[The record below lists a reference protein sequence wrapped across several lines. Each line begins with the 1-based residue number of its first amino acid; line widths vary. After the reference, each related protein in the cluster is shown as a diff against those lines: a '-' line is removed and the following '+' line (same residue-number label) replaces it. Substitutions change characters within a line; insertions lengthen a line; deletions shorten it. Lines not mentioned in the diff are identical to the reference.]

1 MKDFIRKD
9 FIRKDFSGSH
19 QSSRPTFVLRPT
31 SQDYQVLAQHVSAA
45 PPETLHSA
53 LQPKR
58 AEVAQRLR
66 QMGERPEQEAHQ
78 AAYQALRLL
87 VW

>member
-1 MKDFIRKD
+1 MKN
-9 FIRKDFSGSH
+9 SACVH
-19 QSSRPTFVLRPT
+19 QARTPYFVSRPTL
-31 SQDYQVLAQHVSAA
+31 QDYQALAQHISAA

-53 LQPKR
+53 LRPKR

-66 QMGERPEQEAHQ
+66 QMGEQPEQEAHQ